1 MNHKVGFVSL
11 GCPKAL
17 VDSERIIT
25 QLRAQGY
32 ELTSSYQDAGVVV
45 INTCGFIDSAVKE
58 SLDTIKE
65 AMAENGRVL
74 VTGCLGAKA
83 DLIKE
88 ACPDV
93 LHISGAHA
101 YEEVVQAVHQH
112 LPPPADPFS
121 QLIPPQGIK
130 LTPRHYAYLKI
141 SEGCNQKCT
150 FCIIPSMRG
159 KLQSYPLTQVLSEA
173 KKLKEAGVKEIL
185 VISQD
190 TSAYGIDTRY
200 QPVNWQGKTINTRFF
215 DLCEQLGELGIWV
228 RLHYVYPYPHVD
240 DIIPLMRDNL
250 ILPYLDIPLQHANTQ
265 ILKAMK
271 RPASSENT
279 LKRIAS
285 WRSICPEITLR
296 STFIVGFPGET
307 EAQFSELLHFLEE
320 AQLDRVGC
328 FKYSPVTGAAANQL
342 ANPVS
347 EELKEERYHRF
358 MQLQAQISR
367 TRLAKKINSVRT
379 VLVDEINDEWLI
391 ARSASDAPEIDGLV
405 YIPKVNHINTGE
417 FVTVRIT
424 DSDDYDLYA
433 ELLED

>member
-17 VDSERIIT
+17 IDSERIIT
-25 QLRAQGY
+25 QLKAQGY
-32 ELTSSYQDAGVVV
+32 ELVPTYEDAGVVV
-45 INTCGFIDSAVKE
+45 INTCGFIDSAVQE

-65 AMAENGRVL
+65 AMAENGRVI

-83 DLIKE
+83 DVIKN

-101 YEEVVQAVHQH
+101 YEEVVNAVHQH
-112 LPPPADPFS
+112 LPPPADPFT

-150 FCIIPSMRG
+150 FCIIPTMRG
-159 KLQSYPLTQVLSEA
+159 KLQSYPMAQILTEA
-173 KKLKEAGVKEIL
+173 KKLKQAGVKELL

-190 TSAYGIDTRY
+190 TSAYGVDTRY
-200 QPVNWQGKTINTRFF
+200 QQVEWQGKTVNTRFY

-240 DIIPLMRDNL
+240 DIVPLMRDGL
-250 ILPYLDIPLQHANTQ
+250 ILPYLDIPLQHANSR

-279 LKRIAS
+279 LLRIAS
-285 WRSICPEITLR
+285 WREICPDITLR

-307 EAQFSELLHFLEE
+307 EEEFSELLAFLKE

-328 FKYSPVTGAAANQL
+328 FKYSPVEGAKANDL
-342 ANPVS
+342 DNPVS
-347 EELKEERYHRF
+347 EDIKEERYHRF
-358 MQLQAQISR
+358 MQVQAEISR
-367 TRLAKKINSVRT
+367 NKLKNKIGSTQT
-379 VLVDEINDEWLI
+379 VLIDEITEDQII
-391 ARSASDAPEIDGLV
+391 ARSKSDAPEIDGLV
-405 YIPKVNHINTGE
+405 YLPKISGI
-417 FVTVRIT
+417 TVGSFAEVVIT

-433 ELLED
+433 SLV